1 MTTATSPVRS
11 GGGSDIVLPDSMLAA
26 FGARVGGLSGID
38 LDGHRHALAKRSI
51 CVGDDNPQTIDQI
64 RAQISGLD
72 RFWREFG
79 ARRNEPDLALIGL
92 VGRVAAK
99 ANTHSGRD
107 EDPIRFADIRGH
119 TIRNIKAERTK
130 EHKSEQ

>member
-38 LDGHRHALAKRSI
+38 LDGHRHALAERRI
-51 CVGDDNPQTIDQI
+51 CVGDDNPQTIDKI
-64 RAQISGLD
+64 RAQIRGLD

-79 ARRNEPDLALIGL
+79 VRRNEPDLALIGL
-92 VGRVAAK
+92 VR
-99 ANTHSGRD
+99 
-107 EDPIRFADIRGH
+107 
-119 TIRNIKAERTK
+119 
-130 EHKSEQ
+130 SEEQPSESQSTQ

>member
-38 LDGHRHALAKRSI
+38 LDGHRHALAKRRI

-64 RAQISGLD
+64 RAQIRGLY
-72 RFWREFG
+72 RYWREFG
-79 ARRNEPDLALIGL
+79 ARRNEPDLAPIGL
-92 VGRVAAK
+92 VGRIAAN
-99 ANTHSGRD
+99 AHSNSGRD
-107 EDPIRFADIRGH
+107 PDQYQYAAISAH
-119 TIRNIKAERTK
+119 TNRPVQTTAENKNTK
-130 EHKSEQ
+130 

>member
-38 LDGHRHALAKRSI
+38 LDGHRHALAKRRI
-51 CVGDDNPQTIDQI
+51 CVGDDNPQTIEQI
-64 RAQISGLD
+64 SAKISGLD
-72 RFWREFG
+72 RFWRDFG
-79 ARRNEPDLALIGL
+79 ARRNEPTRELRGL

-99 ANTHSGRD
+99 ANPNSGREAD
-107 EDPIRFADIRGH
+107 KNRFDD
-119 TIRNIKAERTK
+119 
-130 EHKSEQ
+130 